1 MFTMLGE
8 IFGFKRELM
17 NERTAEEQGKHMG
30 RPGKPRKNLERALDL
45 FGNREEN
52 KISVN
57 DIVKKTVV
65 PRSTIYANAKD
76 R

>member
-1 MFTMLGE
+1 
-8 IFGFKRELM
+8 M
-17 NERTAEEQGKHMG
+17 NERTAERQGKHMG
-30 RPGKPRKNLERALDL
+30 RQGQPRKNLERALDH

-57 DIVKKTVV
+57 DIVKMTGA
-65 PRSTIYANAKD
+65 PSSTIYANAKD

>member
-1 MFTMLGE
+1 
-8 IFGFKRELM
+8 M
-17 NERTAEEQGKHMG
+17 NERTEEGQGKHMG
-30 RPGKPRKNLERALDL
+30 RPGHPRKNLERALDL

-57 DIVKKTVV
+57 DIVKMTGV
-65 PRSTIYANAKD
+65 PSSTNYANAKD